1 MSPALAAA
9 HQQLAQRAKDKGKQ
23 AARHKVREQHAPLFI
38 LHRAPAG
45 KLVPQPPLFERE
57 KTETIIPGAKSSHAA
72 HR

>member
-1 MSPALAAA
+1 MSPAARLPISK
-9 HQQLAQRAKDKGKQ
+9 LAQRAKDKGKQ
-23 AARHKVREQHAPLFI
+23 AAHHIVCEQHAPLFI
-38 LHRAPAG
+38 LHRAPAS